1 MWVFFEFTIHL
12 LCKIQAILS
21 LVIASFLFTFADL
34 DASAL
39 SKRSGRQFTQMDV
52 CVPRGNVESDGTQTM
67 CVECNARTTLP
78 ADRYENKVHFP
89 NLPFPR
95 RKIVTQILVILTFR
109 PVNNRRNKL
118 LAIFL
123 ALA

>member
-1 MWVFFEFTIHL
+1 M
-12 LCKIQAILS
+12 LS
-21 LVIASFLFTFADL
+21 LVIASFLFTFADF

-78 ADRYENKVHFP
+78 ADRYEKQSLFSRFALSSKKKLFCNTKS
-89 NLPFPR
+89 
-95 RKIVTQILVILTFR
+95 
-109 PVNNRRNKL
+109 NNSSIPPCKQSEK
-118 LAIFL
+118 
-123 ALA
+123 